1 MNQPYRLPVLLTG
14 LLGLSLWLGG
24 CTIASNPSAN
34 QPADQ
39 STEQQVAPTTASET
53 TPAESTEVNIYSG
66 RHYETDETLFERFT
80 TETGI
85 QINVVEG
92 EADELQERIIAEGE
106 RTPADLLITVD
117 AGRLWRAEEAG
128 LFQPVKSEVLE
139 SSIPASL
146 RQPDGLW
153 FGLTQRA
160 RVLVYNPEKVKP
172 SDLSTY
178 EALAEPQWK
187 GRVCVR
193 SSGNIYNQSLLG
205 SMVETLGVEATEAW
219 AKGLAANFA
228 RDPEGGD
235 TDQIKAVAAG
245 QCDVAIAN
253 HYYWARL
260 AKSEKPEDKAVAD
273 KTAIFFPNQG
283 DRGTHVNISGA
294 GVLANAKNPEA
305 AIKLLEYLVS
315 PEAQKVFAE
324 GNNEYPVVAGVE
336 VDPVVAALGEAKFD
350 QVNVAAYG
358 RNNPEVV
365 KIVDRVGWK

>member
-315 PEAQKVFAE
+315 PEAQKGFAE